1 MDTIARLYASKFI
14 ARPGVKAEQQG
25 NGAYYPVDEKFT
37 MQDLRDHLNGTRTYG
52 HYLIDPDSD
61 QCKFFAFDIDFE
73 VSGTLPQ
80 SDPDGIGSDVASAVN
95 PRVCWRDRSHPARNF
110 MKSQLMHVAGLLASK
125 AHRELDLPV
134 AIAYSGYK
142 GVHVYC
148 FTGPIVTSK
157 AREGAQLV
165 MELAGGV
172 LHKGNNFYHLP
183 GDETF
188 LENLSIEIFPKQET
202 IGDKKY
208 GNLMRLPLGVNRKA
222 PSDPTFFIDLT
233 QPPAAMAPVK
243 TESVVQY
250 LENGDP
256 WS

>member
-1 MDTIARLYASKFI
+1 MDAIAKLFAKKFI
-14 ARPGVKAEQQG
+14 ARPDVKAEQQG
-25 NGAYYPVDEKFT
+25 NGAYHPVEEKFT
-37 MQDLRDHLNGTRTYG
+37 MQDLRDHLSKDRTYG

-73 VSGTLPQ
+73 VAGWL
-80 SDPDGIGSDVASAVN
+80 PDGDEHITETASAVN
-95 PRVCWRDRSHPARNF
+95 PRVAWRDRKHPARNF

-183 GDETF
+183 GEETF

-222 PSDPTFFIDLT
+222 PTDPTFFIDLT
-233 QPPAAMAPVK
+233 QPPAAMTPVK